1 MKFVAYILLILFS
14 FFCFS
19 ADIVQAETL
28 KAGIEMDNYVPET
41 FYGTWRV
48 AAKLVKTDSHKL
60 FKDSTIDLWN
70 ISKSDSVITLENPA
84 TNASASITVTKADNK
99 AVTFEKVTGTD
110 TKKLYDRVELNMGKN
125 SFDGVNYITVKTFS
139 SDGKNVIKVETAK
152 YSLYGEK
159 ISGFNAITGE

>member
-1 MKFVAYILLILFS
+1 MLSFFS
-14 FFCFS
+14 FCVS
-19 ADIVQAETL
+19 GACAETL
-28 KAGIEMDNYVPET
+28 KAGIEMDDYIPET

-48 AAKLVKTDSHKL
+48 AAKLVNTDSHKL

-70 ISKSDSVITLENPA
+70 ISRSDNVITLENPT
-84 TNASASITVTKADNK
+84 TNATASITVTKADNNG
-99 AVTFEKVTGTD
+99 VTFEKITGND
-110 TKKLYDRVELNMGKN
+110 SKKLYDRVELNMKKN

-139 SDGKNVIKVETAK
+139 SDGKSVVKVETAK

>member
-1 MKFVAYILLILFS
+1 MAI
-14 FFCFS
+14 FCFGVNY
-19 ADIVQAETL
+19 ACAETL

-48 AAKLVKTDSHKL
+48 AAKLVRTDSHKL

-70 ISKSDSVITLENPA
+70 ISKSDNVITLENPS
-84 TNASASITVTKADNK
+84 TKASASITVTKADNK
-99 AVTFEKVTGTD
+99 AVTFEKVTGND
-110 TKKLYDRVELNMGKN
+110 TKKLYDRVELSMRNN